1 MPDWTKAMQQ
11 SFEYYVVDPG
21 TWRDIKRLD
30 NVLSS
35 SINRDAETETL
46 GSLTLDVADP
56 IGECYVRVYLVTIQ
70 NGLKEKHPLGTYL
83 IQTPSYDF
91 DGKVKSV
98 KLDAYTPLMELKE
111 KKPPLGY
118 SILENANI
126 MENAYLIAK
135 DNLRAPVFKVDNEE
149 ILHQDFVANTDDT
162 WVTFLTDLVAN
173 AKYSLGLDELG
184 KVIFMPIQDTA
195 SLQPVWYFSDDN
207 SSILQPNIE
216 MTQDLYGIPNAVEVI
231 YSTNK
236 KYFYA
241 KVTNDDPNSP
251 ISTVSRGRE
260 ILHRE
265 MNPSTIGNPSQE
277 QLEDYAKRLLR
288 ALSSLEY
295 RVTYTHAYCPVRIGD
310 CVMINYTRAGIKN
323 VKAKIVSQKIECVPG
338 CPVTETVV
346 FTNRLWGD

>member
-21 TWRDIKRLD
+21 TWRDVKRLD

-56 IGECYVRVYLVTIQ
+56 IGECYIRVYLVTIQ
-70 NGLKEKHPLGTYL
+70 NGIKEKHPLGTYL

-111 KKPPLGY
+111 KKPPIGY

-126 MENAYLIAK
+126 MEQAYMITK
-135 DNLRAPVFKVDNEE
+135 DNLRAPVFKVDNDE
-149 ILHQDFVANTDDT
+149 ILYQDFVANTDDT

-184 KVIFMPIQDTA
+184 KVIFMPMQDTA
-195 SLQPVWYFSDDN
+195 SLQPVWYFTDDN

-216 MTQDLYGIPNAVEVI
+216 MTQDLYGIPNAVEII

-236 KYFYA
+236 KYFHV
-241 KVTNDDPNSP
+241 KVTNDDPHSP

-260 ILHRE
+260 ILYRE
-265 MNPSTIGNPSQE
+265 MNPSTIGNPTQE
-277 QLEDYAKRLLR
+277 QLEEYARRVLR
-288 ALSSLEY
+288 ELSSLEY

-310 CVMINYTRAGIKN
+310 CVMLNYTRAGIKN

>member
-30 NVLSS
+30 NVLTS

-56 IGECYVRVYLVTIQ
+56 IGECYVRVYLITIQ
-70 NGLKEKHPLGTYL
+70 NGIKEKHPLGTYL

-118 SILENANI
+118 SILENENI
-126 MENAYLIAK
+126 MEQAYLIAK
-135 DNLRAPVFKVDNEE
+135 DNLRAPVFRVDNEE

-162 WVTFLTDLVAN
+162 WVTFLSDLVAN

-195 SLQPVWYFSDDN
+195 SLQPVWYFTDDN

-260 ILHRE
+260 ILYRE
-265 MNPSTIGNPSQE
+265 MNPSTIGNPTQE
-277 QLEDYAKRLLR
+277 QLEEYAKRLLR

-295 RVTYTHAYCPVRIGD
+295 RLTYTHAYCPVRIGD
-310 CVMINYTRAGIKN
+310 CVMLNYTRAGIKN

>member
-1 MPDWTKAMQQ
+1 M
-11 SFEYYVVDPG
+11 S
-21 TWRDIKRLD
+21 
-30 NVLSS
+30 NVTVCL
-35 SINRDAETETL
+35 N
-46 GSLTLDVADP
+46 
-56 IGECYVRVYLVTIQ
+56 
-70 NGLKEKHPLGTYL
+70 
-83 IQTPSYDF
+83 
-91 DGKVKSV
+91 
-98 KLDAYTPLMELKE
+98 
-111 KKPPLGY
+111 
-118 SILENANI
+118 
-126 MENAYLIAK
+126 
-135 DNLRAPVFKVDNEE
+135 VFA
-149 ILHQDFVANTDDT
+149 F
-162 WVTFLTDLVAN
+162 
-173 AKYSLGLDELG
+173 KYELG

-260 ILHRE
+260 ILYRE

-288 ALSSLEY
+288 ELSSLEY

-323 VKAKIVSQKIECVPG
+323 IKAKIVSQKIECIPG

>member
-98 KLDAYTPLMELKE
+98 QLDAYTPLMELKE

-162 WVTFLTDLVAN
+162 WVTFLSDLVAN

-260 ILHRE
+260 ILYRE

-323 VKAKIVSQKIECVPG
+323 VKAKIVSQKIECIPG